1 MTDSILPP
9 SDAPPPEESLLKF
22 PCEFTIKVFGAMDP
36 DYEQTIIDLIRP
48 LAPNI
53 SRGSIQSRTSENGKY
68 LSLSITL
75 YVESREQLDNI
86 YRALSSSPK
95 VLMAL

>member
-1 MTDSILPP
+1 MTDNKNT
-9 SDAPPPEESLLKF
+9 DESPLKF
-22 PCEFTIKVFGAMDP
+22 PCEFTIKVFGEMAN
-36 DYEQTIIDLIRP
+36 DYEQTILELIRP
-48 LAPNI
+48 LAP
-53 SRGSIQSRTSENGKY
+53 SLSSGAIQSRVSENGKY

-86 YRALSSSPK
+86 YRALTSSPK

>member
-1 MTDSILPP
+1 MS
-9 SDAPPPEESLLKF
+9 S
-22 PCEFTIKVFGAMDP
+22 
-36 DYEQTIIDLIRP
+36 DYEQSILDLIRP
-48 LAPNI
+48 YAPNL
-53 SRGSIQSRTSENGKY
+53 SSGALQSRTSENGKY

>member
-1 MTDSILPP
+1 MTDSITPP
-9 SDAPPPEESLLKF
+9 SDTPPPEESLLKF
-22 PCEFTIKVFGAMDP
+22 PCEFTIKVFGAMAP

-53 SRGSIQSRTSENGKY
+53 SSGAIQSRTSENGKY

-86 YRALSSSPK
+86 YRALTGSPK

>member
-1 MTDSILPP
+1 MTEEKKD
-9 SDAPPPEESLLKF
+9 ESLLKF
-22 PCEFTIKVFGAMDP
+22 PCEFTIKVFGEMSP
-36 DYEQTIIDLIRP
+36 EFEQLIYDLIRP
-48 LAPNI
+48 HAP
-53 SRGSIQSRTSENGKY
+53 SLSSGAFQSRISENGKY

-86 YRALSSSPK
+86 YRALTSSPK

>member
-1 MTDSILPP
+1 MTDTIPP
-9 SDAPPPEESLLKF
+9 SESLLKF
-22 PCEFTIKVFGAMDP
+22 PCEFTIKVFGEMAP
-36 DYEQTIIDLIRP
+36 DYEAVITDLIRP
-48 LAPNI
+48 FCPNI
-53 SRGSIQSRTSENGKY
+53 SSGAIQSRTSENGKY

-86 YRALSSSPK
+86 YLALTGSSK

>member
-1 MTDSILPP
+1 MAENIPP
-9 SDAPPPEESLLKF
+9 TESLLKF
-22 PCEFTIKVFGAMDP
+22 PCEFTIKVFGEMAA
-36 DYEQTIIDLIRP
+36 DYEEVILDLIRP
-48 LAPNI
+48 FAPNL
-53 SRGSIQSRTSENGKY
+53 SSGALQSRTSENGKY

-86 YRALSSSPK
+86 YMALSKSPK

>member
-1 MTDSILPP
+1 LSSLKEPNN
-9 SDAPPPEESLLKF
+9 ESLLTF
-22 PCEFTIKVFGAMDP
+22 PCEFTIKVFGEMAADF
-36 DYEQTIIDLIRP
+36 EQVIIELIRP
-48 LAPNI
+48 IAPSI
-53 SRGSIQSRTSENGKY
+53 SEGAIQSRTSENGKY

-86 YRALSSSPK
+86 YRALTSSPK

>member
-1 MTDSILPP
+1 MTDQI
-9 SDAPPPEESLLKF
+9 PEQPQESLIKF
-22 PCEFTIKVFGAMDP
+22 PCEFTIKVFGEMAP
-36 DYEQTIIDLIRP
+36 DFEQIILDLIRP
-48 LAPNI
+48 FAP
-53 SRGSIQSRTSENGKY
+53 SVSSGAMQSRTSENGKY

-86 YRALSSSPK
+86 YMALTKSPK